1 MNFWPEPFS
10 MVWFLSNFDRQKRV
24 KLLYYFFATSF
35 LCARLN
41 YDRSFLH
48 AVHVF
53 FFYCFIF
60 CLGRLTLA
68 RISLGTYPPTTIVFD
83 CPSTH
88 RFLHIEAQLYLKNA
102 WLPPVFF
109 LESVAPDMIYL
120 SHIVIIWEKILPI
133 SGYRP

>member
-53 FFYCFIF
+53 FFLLFYFLPWAIDPCTYFF
-60 CLGRLTLA
+60 RHLPSYHNCLRLPVYSSFSPYRSAVVSEKCVVTPSFLFG
-68 RISLGTYPPTTIVFD
+68 ISSPWYDLLVSHSHYLG
-83 CPSTH
+83 
-88 RFLHIEAQLYLKNA
+88 KNT
-102 WLPPVFF
+102 
-109 LESVAPDMIYL
+109 
-120 SHIVIIWEKILPI
+120 SH
-133 SGYRP
+133 